1 MISGQRFAT
10 ITWQYAINDG
20 HCHTSLWFWSK
31 GRVQY
36 TRLAKGLD
44 RRNVQYQDDE
54 TRETLDDNEIEL

>member
-1 MISGQRFAT
+1 MMGIVTLLCDSGVE
-10 ITWQYAINDG
+10 
-20 HCHTSLWFWSK
+20 

-54 TRETLDDNEIEL
+54 TRGPFDDYEIEL

>member
-1 MISGQRFAT
+1 MMGIVTLLCDSGVE
-10 ITWQYAINDG
+10 
-20 HCHTSLWFWSK
+20 